1 VIKPSPLLRPVAL
14 VVVVVMAGISALGFH
29 SIRKDIENLQVISR
43 DNILWSATQM
53 EVELLRFQRSL
64 AYYATEPSEA
74 ALDDV
79 HARFDILWSRFD
91 LMTQGRV
98 GQLLRQYDEGHG
110 TLQTVSAY
118 LREIDPF
125 ILALAPEIVNGVQ
138 PILQDLDALQSDMRL
153 YSLRVVRGD
162 TAAAS
167 MVGDRMRASAQL
179 TASIALGALVI
190 SLLTLFLIM
199 RDNRRQR
206 EMAAMSQRQAEAAE
220 AASQAK
226 SRFLT
231 MMSHELRNPLN
242 GVLGP
247 IALIGQSEIGER
259 QMRLLERAKQ
269 SGRIMLRMLRGLLD
283 YGDMQDGR
291 LVLREEVFRPRALAE
306 EVGVAL
312 RDASADTEA
321 RVTVTVGRDMPDMVW
336 GDMDR
341 MTQIFVYL
349 AEYVI
354 GSGRSTEV
362 EVAFSHEDEHLV
374 GRIAFAD
381 GDAVPGWKLDLLMG
395 LSGDMRRPFA
405 SDALAPLIARG
416 LLGTVRGLLALA
428 EDEAGRRVIRV
439 AVPARRVAFEKIR
452 IHLETRSAALE
463 TLYRVALK
471 SDRVDFL
478 DPAAADPADVVLVD
492 STSIGDSALIR
503 SLRERF
509 PDALFVSIGLPASPA
524 YFDEIVDAP
533 NDMARLRESVLGR
546 LAS

>member
-1 VIKPSPLLRPVAL
+1 VIRPSPFFRPVAL
-14 VVVVVMAGISALGFH
+14 VVVVVMAGISALGFY
-29 SIRKDIENLQVISR
+29 SIRKDIENLQVLSR
-43 DNILWSATQM
+43 DNILWSATQK

-64 AYYATEPSEA
+64 AYYAAEPSAA
-74 ALDDV
+74 ALDDL

-91 LMTQGRV
+91 LMTHGRV
-98 GQLLRQYDEGHG
+98 GELLRQYDEGHG
-110 TLQTVSAY
+110 TLQTISDY
-118 LREIDPF
+118 LREVDAF
-125 ILALAPEIVNGVQ
+125 LATLGPESVAGIQ
-138 PILQDLDALQSDMRL
+138 PILQQMDALQSEMRL

-167 MVGDRMRASAQL
+167 MVRERMRASAQL
-179 TASIALGALVI
+179 TAAIALGALAI
-190 SLLTLFLIM
+190 SLLTLILIM

-206 EMAAMSQRQAEAAE
+206 EMTAMSRRQAEVAE
-220 AASQAK
+220 AANQAK

-247 IALIGQSEIGER
+247 LALIGQSEIGER

-269 SGRIMLRMLRGLLD
+269 SGRIMLRMLHGLLD

-312 RDASADTEA
+312 RDASADTQA
-321 RVTVTVGRDMPDMVW
+321 RVTVTVARDMPDMVW
-336 GDMDR
+336 GDVDR
-341 MTQIFVYL
+341 LTQIFVYF

-354 GSGRSTEV
+354 GSARSAEV
-362 EVAFSHEDEHLV
+362 EVAFGHEDEHLV

-395 LSGDMRRPFA
+395 LSGDTRRPFA
-405 SDALAPLIARG
+405 SDALGPLIARG
-416 LLGTVRGLLALA
+416 LLGTVRGLLTLA
-428 EDEAGRRVIRV
+428 EDAAGRRVVRV
-439 AVPARRVAFEKIR
+439 AVPARRVAFKKIR

-463 TLYRVALK
+463 TLYQVALR
-471 SDRVDFL
+471 SDRVEFL
-478 DPAAADPADVVLVD
+478 PAAAAGTADVVLVD
-492 STSIGDSALIR
+492 STSIGDSTMIR
-503 SLRERF
+503 NLRERF
-509 PDALFVSIGLPASPA
+509 PEALFVSIGLPASPA
-524 YFDEIVDAP
+524 YFDEIVDGP